1 MSPVK
6 LCTACSRLICFR
18 MVDRSESEHLPQ
30 QQEARRGDLLFRQ
43 MGVYWSIIMRLES
56 TSRLCYFPSLQ
67 KKIFPFL
74 SAQDDDTYIFVV
86 VCCAAHARCCEDGVH
101 SLTIFEPDAL
111 RTFKCIGKCLPLIT
125 SSLCLQRKAFIFLC
139 TILFANVT

>member
-1 MSPVK
+1 MIEFIFNFQKNGNGSFISHICMEQLIFTMSHLSMIWIMNFSFLPKMKLSFLWLNSNGTLVK

-56 TSRLCYFPSLQ
+56 TSRLRYFPSLQ

-74 SAQDDDTYIFVV
+74 SA
-86 VCCAAHARCCEDGVH
+86 
-101 SLTIFEPDAL
+101 
-111 RTFKCIGKCLPLIT
+111 
-125 SSLCLQRKAFIFLC
+125 
-139 TILFANVT
+139 